1 MYPCPLSRTSRE
13 IERRRHAAAC
23 RKLGWCSPTRSPNE
37 TARPSVT
44 DRECITAPDRR
55 PCAAVKGRVL
65 VIGKPDP
72 APILRT
78 FRDQLTTLGYVDGQ
92 NVRSAS
98 PHLHV
103 AHPHCPRI

>member
-1 MYPCPLSRTSRE
+1 M
-13 IERRRHAAAC
+13 RRRAFVAIAAAV
-23 RKLGWCSPTRSPNE
+23 
-37 TARPSVT
+37 AIRP
-44 DRECITAPDRR
+44 
-55 PCAAVKGRVL
+55 AVVLAQQAKFRTIGVL

-72 APILRT
+72 APLLQT
-78 FRDQLTTLGYVDGQ
+78 FRDQLATLGYVDGQ

>member
-1 MYPCPLSRTSRE
+1 VPQ
-13 IERRRHAAAC
+13 I
-23 RKLGWCSPTRSPNE
+23 GWCSPTRSPNE

-44 DRECITAPDRR
+44 DQSAFLFPI
-55 PCAAVKGRVL
+55 AARAQQSRVVL
-65 VIGKPDP
+65 PVIGKLDP
-72 APILRT
+72 APILRP

-98 PHLHV
+98 PHLLHV